1 MSDFDS
7 RHGSPH
13 HGQNSAEENM
23 MSGSGNQF
31 GVSGVSN
38 PTTAASI
45 SHAAVAANPDAAI
58 SAAVEDPDAPVF
70 NPTTAASTS
79 HSAAAADPD
88 ATISAAVE
96 DPDSPVSNPTTT
108 ASTSHSAAAANPEAT
123 ISAAVENSDAPVS
136 NPTTTASTS
145 HSAAPANPDAPVS
158 AAPAA
163 FSQQHSPSP
172 SPLTS
177 HQPGPSNPTV
187 FGVVVAGAPWHTMW
201 SNEKPSAF
209 ERVDATV
216 APRKK
221 LAWGSGVSKPTTPT
235 STSHSTVAANSDAPV
250 SAAPA
255 AFSQQHW
262 PHPPPLTSHQQRPS
276 NPTTFE
282 LAAAPWRAMSSNQ
295 KPSALEKVDAT
306 VAPRKK
312 LVWGSGVSKPT
323 TPTSTSHSTVAANTD
338 APVSAAPAAFSQQ
351 HWPHPSPLTSHQ
363 QRPVNRT
370 ALEGALRAPPWRAMW
385 GSEKPSALER
395 VDAAVAP
402 RKKLPLG
409 VQGTNGTEKSPGFR
423 MRVDSD
429 DGISDDEGG
438 SAVAPGPGGNRK
450 RVAIDDVIKRTT
462 EYFESNITV
471 SGLGSL
477 QVKSSFSLKKLR
489 ECEIWVTSQ
498 FSAQQFS
505 ALGHG
510 TFLEFLERHGHHFP
524 PNWSGFL
531 RGELP
536 SSSSLE
542 VSVVQQ
548 QIGVLLCQAESNW
561 LENGEFSVDSF
572 RMLLKRQFPTVDVE
586 VMQNKLGGLNGTTE
600 VHRKII
606 QTSTIKFS
614 IALLEKRWSGIFLG
628 NAGELLND
636 IAQQSYPGSVS
647 SQEAIKCLLKAPLLS
662 DLLLWS
668 NWDVLFAPSLGSFTH
683 WLLNIGPIQD
693 LSCIVTTDGRFVRI
707 DTSAT
712 VDQFLEAIIQQ
723 SPFQVAVKLL
733 SLLHIYNGS
742 SNAPISLLKCYAQ
755 RAVDAIMN
763 TNNVLIS
770 TSSEGKI
777 FVGEELHT
785 QIAEQGARS
794 SHYIGRIQGSSEIPC
809 VRRLMSKSLSNIDHT
824 LQLIAKFIVDCLG
837 HLPSEFRILAADIL
851 LSGLQTVT
859 KNCYSAILH
868 ACSETWQLCM
878 LHNIGLSLGV
888 AEWVEDHDTTCLTE
902 DIHAH
907 GEINSSSVPGGH
919 PHENTSMLNDA
930 ADDTIKERSKSFHGL
945 EATNNENMDVF
956 DPIEIE
962 ADMAELLATNK
973 PAVIEELTLE
983 EAALII
989 ETIRHEEFGLEQ
1001 TQSYTDDSLLKKQHA
1016 RLGRALHCLSQELY
1030 SQDSHIILELIQN
1043 ADDNTYIKDV
1053 EPTLAFV
1060 LQENGIAILN
1070 NEKGFCA
1077 DNIRALCDIGNST
1090 KKGSNMGYIGNK
1102 GIGFKSVFRV
1112 TDAPEIHSNSFH
1124 VKFDITE
1131 GQIGFILPTAIPPL
1145 DRDPLSRLL
1154 SSEDGFDGCSFWN
1167 TCILLPFRSSVRKGT
1182 DGSFSSIADGPIW
1195 LNYDLLDSPSESK
1208 ISMQSFPVLYNN
1220 LRIVSPHIL
1229 SMSCKNSYIKE
1240 EMKTDDLIDILL
1252 KIGVQKLSGHD
1263 IIKNHILVSLSNATD
1278 ANAEEK
1284 IITEYL
1290 SFIMLHL
1297 QSSCT
1302 SCDSG
1307 KEEIVSKLRKRPVL
1321 LTNNGY
1327 KCPAD
1332 VPIHFS
1338 KHYGNSVDIGKLLQ
1352 NVDTTWI
1359 ELDTCYLRHHSS
1371 ASLQFKLKSWRQ
1383 FFEELGVTDFVQV
1396 VKVEKSISEVDYVL
1410 DCTPSQDVISGTPCI
1425 VYDWESPELAN
1436 LLSIFSS
1443 KKYRENS
1450 IYLLKV
1456 LDKTWDDYYSTKSR
1470 SLRNATHSG
1479 ENVTIESS
1487 FMKCLR
1493 NFKWIASSMDDDL
1506 HYARD
1511 LFCDL
1516 ANVRSLLGSVAPY
1529 AKPVLSSKSL
1539 PKDIGF
1545 KTKVSYSDALLIL
1558 NHWIS
1563 SKGPFK
1569 ARMNQMCKL
1578 YTFLSEG
1585 AANGEINIKRD
1596 FLSLCFIFTP
1606 VQCSRPTDLVT
1617 GRFMS
1622 SKDLYWHDPTG
1633 SSEMTDAFVSV
1644 KRTML
1649 PRRMLSMAYPRLH
1662 EFFTEIC
1669 GVPKIPTTSDYLEI
1683 LLQLSSVALPSQVA
1697 NYVFHVF
1704 VRWANDLHSGSDKM
1718 KDIFYLKESLQKLET
1733 TILPT
1738 LVDKWVSLHPSF
1750 GLVCWADD
1758 DQLKQQFTNSSAI
1771 EFIQFGELSLD
1782 DKQMLCARVAALMD
1796 ILGIPALSKVV
1807 YREAIFYG
1815 TGNNRE
1821 RASFISWL
1829 LPYMQRYIYKMHRDT
1844 YNSFQQKETM
1854 KLSSLEVIVVQ
1865 KLFFKY
1871 MLKGCDSSS
1880 KRRFECHCLLQGN
1893 ILYATQEADS
1903 HSVLFELSR
1912 LFFGGSGDLHFA
1924 NFLHMVKTMSESG
1937 STMDQIEFFIVNNQM
1952 VPVLPEQESVW
1963 SFSSSFVAKE
1973 IFTSQTVELQP
1984 PYEPSHT
1991 LKRKRSPEI
2000 ISSQPPSK
2008 KTGPDLTTSN
2018 KSQQEIKVND
2028 MTSLPQLSKPVECGH
2043 TEDTSVPVK
2052 LEGDHVVKDDLAK
2065 ENNMLAKK
2073 STTEIGDE
2081 PTCLDLEAA
2090 ISPSPV
2096 DETELTDIDEKLA
2109 DTAEEEDSTD
2119 TGSPCGGKLGGD
2131 TPGEATVPKPDER
2144 SKTGRLGE
2152 AVVHQYLVGQLGS
2165 SNVKWVNQESETGL
2179 PYDIVI
2185 TPEGGSAE
2193 YVEVKATVISNKEWF
2208 YVSPRE
2214 WQFALEKGE
2223 SFSIAHV
2230 LLAGSDKAKIVMLK
2244 NPQKLCRQ
2252 QKVDL
2257 NLALVMTRK
2266 HRNLHQISVE
2276 LKPDT
2281 ISLTDESA
2289 S

>member
-450 RVAIDDVIKRTT
+450 RNQIQLTCPLSKHP
-462 EYFESNITV
+462 
-471 SGLGSL
+471 
-477 QVKSSFSLKKLR
+477 KKKQKH
-489 ECEIWVTSQ
+489 EE
-498 FSAQQFS
+498 
-505 ALGHG
+505 
-510 TFLEFLERHGHHFP
+510 P
-524 PNWSGFL
+524 PKH
-531 RGELP
+531 
-536 SSSSLE
+536 
-542 VSVVQQ
+542 
-548 QIGVLLCQAESNW
+548 A
-561 LENGEFSVDSF
+561 
-572 RMLLKRQFPTVDVE
+572 
-586 VMQNKLGGLNGTTE
+586 
-600 VHRKII
+600 
-606 QTSTIKFS
+606 
-614 IALLEKRWSGIFLG
+614 
-628 NAGELLND
+628 
-636 IAQQSYPGSVS
+636 
-647 SQEAIKCLLKAPLLS
+647 
-662 DLLLWS
+662 
-668 NWDVLFAPSLGSFTH
+668 
-683 WLLNIGPIQD
+683 
-693 LSCIVTTDGRFVRI
+693 
-707 DTSAT
+707 
-712 VDQFLEAIIQQ
+712 
-723 SPFQVAVKLL
+723 L
-733 SLLHIYNGS
+733 SLDKL
-742 SNAPISLLKCYAQ
+742 
-755 RAVDAIMN
+755 MEF
-763 TNNVLIS
+763 IS
-770 TSSEGKI
+770 TWRE
-777 FVGEELHT
+777 
-785 QIAEQGARS
+785 
-794 SHYIGRIQGSSEIPC
+794 PC
-809 VRRLMSKSLSNIDHT
+809 LRHPDESD
-824 LQLIAKFIVDCLG
+824 
-837 HLPSEFRILAADIL
+837 P
-851 LSGLQTVT
+851 
-859 KNCYSAILH
+859 
-868 ACSETWQLCM
+868 LCM

-1182 DGSFSSIADGPIW
+1182 AKTLVMRRKSLANGIVRISHGNEAMSWLVVNKKLHGSIVRHDVCSTEIAMAFPLQETEEGKYDPHLKQQPVFAFLPLRHYGLKFILQGDFVLPSSREEVDADSAWNQWLLSEFPSLFVSTQESFCALPCFRKSPGKAVKALMSFVPLLGEVHGFFSQLPHLILSKLRLTRCMVLEGSSLQWVHPCNTLRGWDEQARKLMSDALLHEHLHLGYLSKDIIISDTLSRALGIHEYGPKVLADIISSICRTDGCIKSLGLEWLCAWFFTLHLALLSHSSRNLPLTTSVESDVLCSLRKLQCIPLSDGSFSSIADGPIW

>member
-450 RVAIDDVIKRTT
+450 RNQIQLTCPLSKHP
-462 EYFESNITV
+462 
-471 SGLGSL
+471 
-477 QVKSSFSLKKLR
+477 KKKQKH
-489 ECEIWVTSQ
+489 EE
-498 FSAQQFS
+498 
-505 ALGHG
+505 
-510 TFLEFLERHGHHFP
+510 P
-524 PNWSGFL
+524 PKH
-531 RGELP
+531 
-536 SSSSLE
+536 
-542 VSVVQQ
+542 
-548 QIGVLLCQAESNW
+548 A
-561 LENGEFSVDSF
+561 
-572 RMLLKRQFPTVDVE
+572 
-586 VMQNKLGGLNGTTE
+586 
-600 VHRKII
+600 
-606 QTSTIKFS
+606 
-614 IALLEKRWSGIFLG
+614 
-628 NAGELLND
+628 
-636 IAQQSYPGSVS
+636 
-647 SQEAIKCLLKAPLLS
+647 
-662 DLLLWS
+662 
-668 NWDVLFAPSLGSFTH
+668 
-683 WLLNIGPIQD
+683 
-693 LSCIVTTDGRFVRI
+693 
-707 DTSAT
+707 
-712 VDQFLEAIIQQ
+712 
-723 SPFQVAVKLL
+723 L
-733 SLLHIYNGS
+733 SLDKL
-742 SNAPISLLKCYAQ
+742 
-755 RAVDAIMN
+755 MEF
-763 TNNVLIS
+763 IS
-770 TSSEGKI
+770 TWRE
-777 FVGEELHT
+777 
-785 QIAEQGARS
+785 
-794 SHYIGRIQGSSEIPC
+794 PC
-809 VRRLMSKSLSNIDHT
+809 LRHPDESD
-824 LQLIAKFIVDCLG
+824 
-837 HLPSEFRILAADIL
+837 P
-851 LSGLQTVT
+851 
-859 KNCYSAILH
+859 
-868 ACSETWQLCM
+868 LCM